1 MSLNLNLTRWPRAE
15 FMVASGRSDAP
26 WVTLA
31 ESDLALSM
39 RFRRPQIECHFAK
52 NQLKRPAGT
61 IQPDCDRVEN
71 ECNSSLSGLNS
82 VGLEFPNGFEAW
94 A

>member
-1 MSLNLNLTRWPRAE
+1 MSLNLNLARWPRAD
-15 FMVASGRSDAP
+15 FMVAPDRSDPP
-26 WVTLA
+26 WVTLS

-39 RFRRPQIECHFAK
+39 RFRKPQIECHFAK
-52 NQLKRPAGT
+52 NQLKRPVGT
-61 IQPDCDRVEN
+61 MQPDCDRVEN

-82 VGLEFPNGFEAW
+82 GGLEYPIGFETW